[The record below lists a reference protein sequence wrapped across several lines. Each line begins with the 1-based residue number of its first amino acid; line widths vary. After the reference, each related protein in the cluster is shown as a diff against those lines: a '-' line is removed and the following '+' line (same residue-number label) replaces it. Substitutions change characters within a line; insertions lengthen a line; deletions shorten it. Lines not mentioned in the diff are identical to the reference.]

1 MLRLSVNVLTSSIA
15 LLKRLQTYRFT
26 SLSELSYSKI
36 ASIVA
41 EDVFNFSSV
50 CGWTFENE
58 NTLTLTPRGTELL
71 SLYDRGFSIELK
83 RDMLLDYLLNA
94 APIWSNRIPY
104 GRREAAIFMSKDEKA
119 CFIDAGLLSENLDEK
134 TVEWWDCVAHQI
146 RSKAQQSKNDIGR
159 SGESNTIKYEKNR
172 TGYEPTWMSIDSNLA
187 GYDVKSKVSKDI
199 PDSLLIEVKASTYE
213 LSQATFYITS
223 NEWNV
228 ALTSPAYVF
237 HLWCLNNSKKM
248 LAVLVPSDIEPYIPT
263 NNLEGKWESTKIPFL
278 CFENKFVEI
287 E

>member
-58 NTLTLTPRGTELL
+58 NTLALTPRGTELL

-119 CFIDAGLLSENLDEK
+119 CFLDAGLLSENLDEK

-199 PDSLLIEVKASTYE
+199 PDPLLIEVKASTYE

-248 LAVLVPSDIEPYIPT
+248 LAVLVPNDIEPYIPT